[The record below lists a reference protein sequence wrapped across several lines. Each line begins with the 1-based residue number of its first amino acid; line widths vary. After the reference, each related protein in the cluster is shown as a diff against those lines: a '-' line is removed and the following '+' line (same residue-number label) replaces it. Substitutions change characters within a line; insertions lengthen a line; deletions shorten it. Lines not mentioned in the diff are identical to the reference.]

1 MKTLFLYYDPNF
13 AHAEMA
19 KALHA
24 DFYPAP
30 KLRSKSSNM
39 LLGGLRILK
48 AVFTLPKDYDVYF
61 CESTYIIPALARK
74 LGLLS
79 KKAKIVNILASPLL
93 YYIKVGKIKGIRK
106 NFAIWLLKEVDLFV
120 SIGKMENKILKEI
133 LPEAK
138 SIIVYPRP
146 KKEVVTALLKD
157 KKLPDLNSHKIL
169 TIGTNS
175 AYYKGI
181 DIVYEAFKIVK
192 KEFPDAELFIV
203 GKIPDLSNYVD
214 CNEKGVHCL
223 GYVGDLN
230 EVIKNSALYVHMG
243 RGDTFPLST
252 IEAMLGGL
260 PAIVS
265 EWTGTKEIVSN
276 ADKMMVCKLHNKEVS
291 NIIIKYFKMN
301 YEHKRNL
308 ALKFK
313 NLAES
318 YAKEKY
324 TNEFINKLERYLRK
338 K

>member
-1 MKTLFLYYDPNF
+1 MKTLFLYYNPNF

-30 KLRSKSSNM
+30 KLRSESSNM
-39 LLGGLRILK
+39 LLGGLSILK
-48 AVFTLPKDYDVYF
+48 AVFTLPKNYDVYF
-61 CESTYIIPALARK
+61 CEGTYIIPALARK

-79 KKAKIVNILASPLL
+79 KRAKVVNILASPLL
-93 YYIKVGKIKGIRK
+93 YYIKIGRIKGIRRK
-106 NFAIWLLKEVDLFV
+106 FALWLLKEVDLFV
-120 SIGKMENKILKEI
+120 SIGKMEDKILKEI
-133 LPEAK
+133 LPNAN
-138 SIIVYPRP
+138 SIVVYPRP

-169 TIGTNS
+169 TIGSIS

-203 GKIPDLSNYVD
+203 GRIPDLSNYVD
-214 CNEKGVHCL
+214 CNDGGVHCL
-223 GYVGDLN
+223 GYVEDLN

-243 RGDTFPLST
+243 RGDTFPVSC

-265 EWTGTKEIVSN
+265 KWTGTKEVVNKISDNLVT
-276 ADKMMVCKLHNKEVS
+276 KLDSRDVAKRILWYFNLGHKTKIELSIRSRNE
-291 NIIIKYFKMN
+291 IKRSIKKDYLREFKNNMKMN
-301 YEHKRNL
+301 LYG
-308 ALKFK
+308 
-313 NLAES
+313 
-318 YAKEKY
+318 
-324 TNEFINKLERYLRK
+324 
-338 K
+338 

>member
-19 KALHA
+19 KVLHA
-24 DFYPAP
+24 DFFPAP
-30 KLRSKSSNM
+30 KLRSESSNM
-39 LLGGLRILK
+39 LLGGLSILK

-61 CESTYIIPALARK
+61 CEGTYIIPALARK
-74 LGLLS
+74 LSLLS

-120 SIGKMENKILKEI
+120 SIGKMEDEILKEI
-133 LPEAK
+133 FPKAK

-157 KKLPDLNSHKIL
+157 KKLPDLNSHNIL
-169 TIGTNS
+169 TIGSIS

-181 DIVYEAFKIVK
+181 DIVYEAFKVVK
-192 KEFPDAELFIV
+192 KEFPDAELFIA

-214 CNEKGVHCL
+214 CNDEGVHCL
-223 GYVGDLN
+223 GYVEDLGM
-230 EVIKNSALYVHMG
+230 VIKNSALYVHMG

-252 IEAMLGGL
+252 LEAMLGGL

-265 EWTGTKEIVSN
+265 EWTGTKEVV
-276 ADKMMVCKLHNKEVS
+276 DKVDKTMICKLHIKEVS

-301 YEHKRNL
+301 YADKKNL

-313 NLAES
+313 KMAEL
-318 YAKEKY
+318 YAEEKY
-324 TNEFINKLERYLRK
+324 TDDFVIKLERNLRK
-338 K
+338 

>member
-30 KLRSKSSNM
+30 KLRSESSNM
-39 LLGGLRILK
+39 LLGGLSILK

-61 CESTYIIPALARK
+61 CEGTYIIPALARK
-74 LGLLS
+74 LGILS

-93 YYIKVGKIKGIRK
+93 YYIKIGKIKGIRRK
-106 NFAIWLLKEVDLFV
+106 FALWLLKEVDLFV
-120 SIGKMENKILKEI
+120 SIGKMEDEILKEI
-133 LPEAK
+133 FPKAN

-169 TIGTNS
+169 TIGSIS

-192 KEFPDAELFIV
+192 KEFPDTELFIV

-214 CNEKGVHCL
+214 YNDEGVHCL
-223 GYVGDLN
+223 GYVEDLGT
-230 EVIKNSALYVHMG
+230 VIKNSALYVHMG

-252 IEAMLGGL
+252 LEAMLGGL

-265 EWTGTKEIVSN
+265 EWTGTKEVVKEE
-276 ADKMMVCKLHNKEVS
+276 DKTMICKLHSKEVS

-301 YEHKRNL
+301 YADKKNL

-313 NLAES
+313 KLTES

-324 TNEFINKLERYLRK
+324 INDFIIKLERNLRK
-338 K
+338 